1 MIIVVIIIVVVI
13 IVKFNALLMKS
24 INQSINQS
32 MIEVVTNDL
41 DRSC

>member
-1 MIIVVIIIVVVI
+1 VIIVVIIIVVVI

-24 INQSINQS
+24 INQS